1 LEILRYIGITINVIA
16 LIMSLIA
23 CFFIGMLGSMFIG
36 SISYTDKYIGI
47 ICFLLIPI
55 CLAISILSLIFV
67 IKKTGYIFRV
77 CLGIGISEIA
87 FYIFAIRF
95 LFVAIEA
102 AARP

>member
-36 SISYTDKYIGI
+36 SISDTDKYIGI

>member
-1 LEILRYIGITINVIA
+1 MEILRYIGITINVIA

-36 SISYTDKYIGI
+36 SISDTDKYIGI

-95 LFVAIEA
+95 LFAAIEA

>member
-1 LEILRYIGITINVIA
+1 MEILRYIGITINVIA

-36 SISYTDKYIGI
+36 SISDTDKYIGI

-55 CLAISILSLIFV
+55 CLAISILSLVFV

-95 LFVAIEA
+95 LFAAIEA

>member
-23 CFFIGMLGSMFIG
+23 CFFIGMLGTMFIG
-36 SISYTDKYIGI
+36 SISGTDRYIGI
-47 ICFLLIPI
+47 ICFLFIPI
-55 CLAISILSLIFV
+55 CLAISILSLVFV
-67 IKKTGYIFRV
+67 IKKTDYIFRV

-95 LFVAIEA
+95 LFAAIEA

>member
-16 LIMSLIA
+16 LIMSLIT

-36 SISYTDKYIGI
+36 SISDTDKYIGI

-95 LFVAIEA
+95 LFAAIEA

>member
-36 SISYTDKYIGI
+36 SISDTDKYIGI

-95 LFVAIEA
+95 LFAAIEA